1 MAEKR
6 DYYEVL
12 GVDKSATDQDLKRAY
27 RKLAKKYH
35 PDANPGNKE
44 AEEKFKEASEAYA
57 VLSDKEKRAQY
68 DQFGHAAF
76 EGGAGGAGGFGGF
89 DFSDIFSSFGDI
101 FGGGGF
107 SDIFGGGSRGRRNG
121 PQPGHDVQTRI
132 EISFK
137 EAAFG
142 CKKNVDL
149 WVYDTC
155 PECSGSGAKK
165 GTRPETCPT
174 CHGSGQQRVQQQTM
188 FGTMASIRTCS
199 TCGGTGQIIR
209 EKCEQCGGTG
219 RIKVKK
225 TYEINIP
232 AGIDAG
238 QSVRMPG
245 KGEPG
250 TQGGPNGDL
259 YITVMVKP
267 DEIFTREGYDLYC
280 SVPISFVQAAL
291 GDTLTIPTLDGKVE
305 YLIEPGTQTG
315 TRFRLRGKGIP
326 YLRNNAQ
333 RGNLYV
339 TVNVEV
345 PKKLTEHQKKLL
357 KEFGESMGTSVKNQ
371 PKSFFKKMK
380 DAFD

>member
-57 VLSDKEKRAQY
+57 VLSDKEKRAQS

-107 SDIFGGGSRGRRNG
+107 SDNFCGGSRGRRNG

-209 EKCEQCGGTG
+209 DKCEQCGGTG

-250 TQGGPNGDL
+250 MQGGPNGDL

-305 YLIEPGTQTG
+305 YPIEPGTQTG

>member
-12 GVDKSATDQDLKRAY
+12 GVEKSATDQDLKRAY

-35 PDANPGNKE
+35 PDANPGDKE

-57 VLSDKEKRAQY
+57 VLSDQEKRAKY

-76 EGGAGGAGGFGGF
+76 DGAAGGAGGFNGGF
-89 DFSDIFSSFGDI
+89 DFSDIFGDIFGGGFGDI
-101 FGGGGF
+101 FGGGG
-107 SDIFGGGSRGRRNG
+107 SRRRSG

-149 WVYDTC
+149 WVYDSC
-155 PECSGSGAKK
+155 PECGGNGAKK
-165 GTRPETCPT
+165 GTQPETCPT

-188 FGTMASIRTCS
+188 FGTMASVRTCS
-199 TCGGTGQIIR
+199 TCGGTGQYIR
-209 EKCEQCGGTG
+209 EKCDNCSGTG

-259 YITVMVKP
+259 YITVMVQP
-267 DEIFTREGYDLYC
+267 DEFFGREGYDLYC
-280 SVPISFVQAAL
+280 SVPITFVQAAL
-291 GDTLTIPTLDGKVE
+291 GDTLTLPTLDGKVE
-305 YLIEPGTQTG
+305 YPISAGTQTG
-315 TRFRLRGKGIP
+315 TRFRLRGKGVP
-326 YLRNNAQ
+326 YLRNNNQ
-333 RGNLYV
+333 RGDLYV

-345 PKKLTEHQKKLL
+345 PRKLNEHQKKLL
-357 KEFGESMGTSVKNQ
+357 KEFGEAMGDDVKDQ
-371 PKSFFKKMK
+371 PKSFFQKMK